1 MRNTRLSKKLICIVL
16 AAVMLPTACESPAYV
31 KASGGTHN
39 GGTAAVHSA
48 KTGYGRSTAAAS
60 GQAVEPTAT
69 ATGQAVTPSPSP
81 VQTPSSVPQ
90 PPQETPVQTPPNVQ
104 EKPEK
109 CGKLYFCAMGPKK
122 VRLTWKASKGATGY
136 RVYRKQVGAD
146 RFQLRK
152 TVTKNTY
159 LDKGLSMNKSYR
171 YKVVAVN
178 IQQESVTEAAGQ
190 LATYKNIRY
199 VSTSHQKYSYT
210 EMSQDIKGLVKKY
223 HGLVRY
229 EVVGKSEDGRNIYDV
244 VLGSKDAKK
253 TLLVIANLHARE
265 YVTSLLSMNQIEYYL
280 ENYNKKIGGR
290 KVSKALDNIAIHYI
304 PMANPDGTTISQ
316 FGIGRIRNA
325 SLRQRLYKM
334 KSGSTS
340 RWKANARGVDLNR
353 NYPADFRIQEH
364 RGSEGYSGPYA
375 ASESETQ
382 AIISLTNH
390 LQKDTKL
397 QGVIN
402 YHAMGSIVFGGGEK
416 GGKLARTTQRMYK
429 LARRITGY
437 ADSAGYQSSSRG
449 DGNCRTYTQYVK
461 KIPSITLEVGRISC
475 PGPIREYPSIW
486 RKNRTLVLREAM
498 LFV

>member
-1 MRNTRLSKKLICIVL
+1 M
-16 AAVMLPTACESPAYV
+16 
-31 KASGGTHN
+31 
-39 GGTAAVHSA
+39 
-48 KTGYGRSTAAAS
+48 ST
-60 GQAVEPTAT
+60 
-69 ATGQAVTPSPSP
+69 
-81 VQTPSSVPQ
+81 
-90 PPQETPVQTPPNVQ
+90 N
-104 EKPEK
+104 
-109 CGKLYFCAMGPKK
+109 
-122 VRLTWKASKGATGY
+122 
-136 RVYRKQVGAD
+136 
-146 RFQLRK
+146 
-152 TVTKNTY
+152 
-159 LDKGLSMNKSYR
+159 
-171 YKVVAVN
+171 
-178 IQQESVTEAAGQ
+178 
-190 LATYKNIRY
+190 
-199 VSTSHQKYSYT
+199 HQKYSYA
-210 EMSQDIKGLVKKY
+210 EMSKDIKGLAKKY

-244 VLGSKDAKK
+244 ILGSQNAKK
-253 TLLVIANLHARE
+253 SLLVIANLHARE

-280 ENYNKKIGGR
+280 ENYNKSIAGR
-290 KVSKALDNIAIHYI
+290 KVSKVFDNIAIHYI

-316 FGIGRIRNA
+316 FGIGSIRNA
-325 SLRQRLYKM
+325 SLRQALYKM

-397 QGVIN
+397 QGVVN

-416 GGKLARTTQRMYK
+416 GGKLARTTQRMYV

-461 KIPSITLEVGRISC
+461 KIPSITLEVGRITC
-475 PGPIREYPSIW
+475 PGPISEYPSIW
-486 RKNRTLVLREAM
+486 SRNRTLVLREAM